1 MGIKISELP
10 QASSLTDSDVIPIV
24 QSGDTKKI
32 AVNNIISN
40 SHNTSQN
47 TTYSSNYIDS
57 NFNKVNVLNEQS
69 SSTTDTYSANF
80 INEKIPA
87 VKTSRDTS
95 TTDTYSCSYI
105 NGLFEYST
113 SEKRVGTWIDGKP
126 LYQKTVTGGA
136 IGAGSAV
143 SVATGVTDIDE
154 MVDFSRAYGYRIGAY
169 GALPLNRAHNTSF
182 NYQCSIHF
190 NGSFYIETGSGFSV
204 DKTIITFLYTKTSD
218 TV

>member
-10 QASSLTDSDVIPIV
+10 QASALTDSDVIPIV

-32 AVNNIISN
+32 AVNNIITN

-57 NFNKVNVLNEQS
+57 NFNKVNVINEES

-95 TTDTYSCSYI
+95 TTDAYSCNYV

-113 SEKRVGTWIDGKP
+113 SEQRVGTWIDGKP
-126 LYQKTVTGGA
+126 LYRKVVPIGNLADFGAKIVPHNISNLGQVTHFEVIWQDSGMSWYSN
-136 IGAGSAV
+136 IRWDSS
-143 SVATGVTDIDE
+143 SVLIK
-154 MVDFSRAYGYRIGAY
+154 S
-169 GALPLNRAHNTSF
+169 
-182 NYQCSIHF
+182 
-190 NGSFYIETGSGFSV
+190 YIEGANIQIECLGFNWAGRTANAV
-204 DKTIITFLYTKTSD
+204 CTIEYTKTTD
-218 TV
+218 